1 MSARHNRSRWF
12 AMLAGIAVAIPLFM
26 WAAADRQNDS
36 GQITV
41 PDPSEERRLKAAAV
55 QSDAKATAELCTME
69 CAQEFRRLAKG
80 RPTSDE
86 VRHLLAMHPH
96 MLYIRMDVN
105 GDRGKPQEFG
115 SLPQG
120 TEDKAR
126 QFLKEARRG
135 ATSSTPYVSE
145 PFRRN
150 GHRYIVIGV
159 RSADGSLVSGVIRQD
174 IVDEVAKHQKRN
186 LRLVPYPAE
195 GNYRIESAEP
205 NTTRDVTVR
214 TGEGNQ
220 NASHYHVHEVVVR
233 FKQEPREQD
242 LKQMMQAIDGKSA
255 RKLGYTHVFTSRTME
270 AEQLMNYFRDKWN
283 PVYVEPHYLYLTNTS
298 PAETGSSD
306 ISPII
311 PNDALYSQYQ
321 WNLPVI
327 ETEKGWRLSKGN
339 EQVSVAVLDTG
350 IQLDHP
356 DLTGKLGEGLNIVSE
371 APPEDDV
378 GHGTHV
384 AGVIAA
390 SVNNNEGV
398 AGMTWNNKVLPVKV
412 LDSSGSGTTYSVAEG
427 IIWATDHGAKV
438 INMSLGNYASAEFL
452 HDAVRYAYDHDVVLV
467 AASGNDNTERPG
479 YPAAYPEVFAVAAT
493 DSSGRKAS
501 FSNYGGYIDVAA
513 PGATIPST
521 YPGNQYAALSGTSMA
536 CPHVAALAALI
547 RSVNPSLRNEE
558 VMQVIRDTATD
569 LGEEGRDIYYGYGQI
584 DVVRALQA
592 AEENDLSLERYSSRL
607 LNRISSLRSE
617 FGITR

>member
-1 MSARHNRSRWF
+1 MSARHKRSRWL
-12 AMLAGIAVAIPLFM
+12 AMLAGIAIAIPLAM
-26 WAAADRQNDS
+26 WAAVDRQDNS
-36 GQITV
+36 SQIAT
-41 PDPSEERRLKAAAV
+41 PDAAEERRLKTAAV
-55 QSDAKATAELCTME
+55 DHDTNATAELCTME
-69 CAQEFRRLAKG
+69 CAQEFRKLAQE

-96 MLYIRMDVN
+96 MAYIRLDVS
-105 GDRGKPQEFG
+105 GAGGKPQNFG
-115 SLPQG
+115 SIPQG
-120 TEDKAR
+120 TADKAR
-126 QFLKEARRG
+126 QLFAEARSK

-150 GHRYIVIGV
+150 GHRYIVMGV
-159 RSADGSLVSGVIRQD
+159 KSADGSLISGIIRQD

-195 GNYRIESAEP
+195 GDYRIESAEP

-233 FKQEPREQD
+233 FKQEPGEQE
-242 LKQMMQAIDGKSA
+242 LKQIMQAIDGKSA
-255 RKLGYTHVFTSRTME
+255 RKLGYTHIFTSRTME

-283 PVYVEPHYLYLTNTS
+283 PLYVEPHYLYLTNTRTG
-298 PAETGSSD
+298 ETSSRD

-311 PNDALYSQYQ
+311 PNDALYYQYQ

-327 ETEKGWRLSKGN
+327 ETEKGWQLSKGN
-339 EQVSVAVLDTG
+339 EQVTVAVLDTG
-350 IQLDHP
+350 VQLDHP
-356 DLTGKLGEGLNIVSE
+356 DLTGKLEEGLNIVSE
-371 APPEDDV
+371 TPPEDDV

-390 SVNNNEGV
+390 NVNNSEGV
-398 AGMTWNNKVLPVKV
+398 AGMTWNNKVMPVKV

-438 INMSLGNYASAEFL
+438 INMSLGNYASAQFL
-452 HDAVRYAYDHDVVLV
+452 HDAIRYAYDHDVVLV

-501 FSNYGGYIDVAA
+501 FSNYGDYIDAAA

-547 RSVNPSLRNEE
+547 RSVNPTLSNEE
-558 VMQVIRDTATD
+558 VMQVMRETATD
-569 LGEEGRDIYYGYGQI
+569 LGEEGKDIYYGYGQI

-592 AEENDLSLERYSSRL
+592 ADDTGLSLENYSSRL
-607 LNRISSLRSE
+607 ANRVSSLRSE
-617 FGITR
+617 FGINR